1 MTQGVVGCGGNY
13 VSEINSNHTRH
24 SEATPRMNCL
34 KAAGVAESIQKKVVL
49 KNHKKASK
57 PAQKNRK
64 AKEKDKSV
72 AQEKPAGQLLSS
84 TDELG
89 SNSGTGTLKNALTS
103 VEQITQ

>member
-1 MTQGVVGCGGNY
+1 VGCGGNY

-34 KAAGVAESIQKKVVL
+34 KAAGVAESMQKKVVL

-57 PAQKNRK
+57 PAGKRK
-64 AKEKDKSV
+64 PKDKDKSV
-72 AQEKPAGQLLSS
+72 AQEKPAGQQLSS

-89 SNSGTGTLKNALTS
+89 SNSGTGTIKNALTS